1 MLTSTLGFSPA
12 NTPHLAPAV
21 ELENALFDLTVRLP
35 SLGLPTTLNSSADLD
50 KLIPHIESAV
60 DNVNLWQ
67 FYVFD
72 VQSSVHD
79 IAEAIEACKIKT
91 WEGESVAGKSL
102 DQLAEIAKST
112 PGLIENYRAWSARF
126 CTKAEPQLAAGLIQS
141 AYPNDNATDLATK
154 WGKIVDILNVDLYN
168 ECNEDVK
175 AAKDSIIGRIKY
187 TRLEEGGPKMGE
199 INKA

>member
-1 MLTSTLGFSPA
+1 M
-12 NTPHLAPAV
+12 
-21 ELENALFDLTVRLP
+21 FDLTVKLP

-67 FYVFD
+67 YYVFD
-72 VQSSVHD
+72 VQTSVKEV
-79 IAEAIEACKIKT
+79 ATAIEAGKIKS
-91 WEGESVAGKSL
+91 WGGDPVAGKSI
-102 DQLAEIAKST
+102 DQLAEVAKST
-112 PGLIENYRAWSARF
+112 PGFIENYRAWSARF
-126 CTKAEPQLAAGLIQS
+126 CTKVDAQLAAGFIQS
-141 AYPNDNATDLATK
+141 AYPNDSATDLASK
-154 WGKIVDILNVDLYN
+154 WGKVIDIINVNLYN

>member
-1 MLTSTLGFSPA
+1 VSAGFSPA

-21 ELENALFDLTVRLP
+21 ELENALFDLTVKLP
-35 SLGLPTTLNSSADLD
+35 SLGLPTTLDSSADLD
-50 KLIPHIESAV
+50 KLVPHIESAI

-67 FYVFD
+67 YYVFD
-72 VQSSVHD
+72 VQASVKEV
-79 IAEAIEACKIKT
+79 ATAVESGKIKT
-91 WEGESVAGKSL
+91 WSGETVAGKSI

-112 PGLIENYRAWSARF
+112 PDLIQNYRAWSSRF
-126 CTKAEPQLAAGLIQS
+126 CTKVDAEAAAGFIQS
-141 AYPNDNATDLATK
+141 AYPNDNATDLASK
-154 WGKIVDILNVDLYN
+154 WGKVVDIINVDLYN

-175 AAKDSIIGRIKY
+175 AAKDSVIGRIKY

>member
-1 MLTSTLGFSPA
+1 M
-12 NTPHLAPAV
+12 
-21 ELENALFDLTVRLP
+21 TVKLP
-35 SLGLPTTLNSSADLD
+35 SLGLPTTLNSAADLD

-67 FYVFD
+67 FYVFN
-72 VQSSVHD
+72 VQTSVHD
-79 IAEAIEACKIKT
+79 VAEAIEAGKIKA
-91 WEGESVAGKSL
+91 WDRESVAGKSL

-112 PGLIENYRAWSARF
+112 PEFIQNYRAWSSRF
-126 CTKAEPQLAAGLIQS
+126 CTKVEPQVAAGFLQS
-141 AYPNDNATDLATK
+141 AFPNDNATDLATK
-154 WGKIVDILNVDLYN
+154 WGKIIDILNVDLYN